1 MGSYLGTLLLAG
13 CGVAYLSFSSLGF
26 LFQPVDS
33 QAPSLFSL
41 LTVVAGPPQAPRQKR
56 YIRSE

>member
-33 QAPSLFSL
+33 PGPFAIL
-41 LTVVAGPPQAPRQKR
+41 LANCGGRATTG
-56 YIRSE
+56 S